1 MSIKKFSLIAAAATV
16 AVLAMAT
23 SASANNGATLN
34 VTKADPVTNITA
46 GKPQSGGLYL
56 DVVNCQP
63 SDTSC
68 TGSNGV
74 SPTQVSDGV
83 YGQDISWSKEVTI
96 GKSKQPVC
104 NSATISALTYENAL
118 KACNGSLMGLGGATV
133 CLGGV
138 TPGTACSAVQ
148 AKALVFK
155 APDFTDPGLFGA
167 PGKIYPQLN
176 LYADIGVGVAVI
188 PAVIVTPTKANKTA
202 GYSKTLHVFGSGPH
216 VSPPSQSI
224 TDFWANVNYG
234 VKTKCGLA
242 GQTGSVN
249 ILYQGEWD
257 TDATAQGTVDKTDNK
272 TQACSF
278 VP

>member
-1 MSIKKFSLIAAAATV
+1 MSIKKVSLIAAAATV

-23 SASANNGATLN
+23 SALANNGAALTT
-34 VTKADPVTNITA
+34 TKANPVTNITA
-46 GKPQSGGLYL
+46 GKPQSGGLFL
-56 DVVNCQP
+56 DVTNCES

-68 TGSNGV
+68 TGSGGRT
-74 SPTQVSDGV
+74 PTQVSDGV

-104 NSATISALTYENAL
+104 TSATVSALTYENAL
-118 KACNGSLMGLGGATV
+118 KACNGSVMGSGGATV
-133 CLGGV
+133 CLGGLV
-138 TPGTACSAVQ
+138 TGTPCSAVT
-148 AKALVFK
+148 AKVLVFRG
-155 APDFTDPGLFGA
+155 PDFTDPGLFGA

-176 LYADIGVGVAVI
+176 LYADIGVGVAVL

-216 VSPPSQSI
+216 TSPPSQSI

-234 VKTKCGLA
+234 VKTKCGTLLT
-242 GQTGSVN
+242 TGSVN
-249 ILYQGEWD
+249 IKYQGEWD
-257 TDATAQGTVDKTDNK
+257 TSATAQGTVDKTDNT
-272 TQACSF
+272 TQACSY